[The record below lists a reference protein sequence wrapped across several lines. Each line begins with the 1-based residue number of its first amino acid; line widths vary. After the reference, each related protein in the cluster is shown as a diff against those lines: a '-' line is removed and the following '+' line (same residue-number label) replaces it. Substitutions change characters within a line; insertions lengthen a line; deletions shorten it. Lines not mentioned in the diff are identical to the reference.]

1 MVQAIDF
8 RANTLGFE
16 ARLCYLIYLPF
27 FYLFGIECCYSRS
40 ILATTTHPTLLR
52 APIFHHQED
61 QDSGFTFFNAGGLD
75 RVCFV
80 NRPGGTVRR
89 TRVGYLHQN
98 HRIYRNNHSHP
109 ASPASLYLTSRVPYL
124 MSLNPLSRVRKSQVP
139 THVPMSLSPC
149 PRPSFIHSR
158 HSEEISDGS
167 ERALHLRKT
176 VVSF

>member
-1 MVQAIDF
+1 MRQWKSTFKYCWRAITVTFAAKNMKNKINIVTICWTHRGVVVQAIDF

-52 APIFHHQED
+52 APIFHQQED

-89 TRVGYLHQN
+89 VGWVTFTKIIAFIAIIIHIPRPP
-98 HRIYRNNHSHP
+98 HPCIWRP
-109 ASPASLYLTSRVPYL
+109 ASHTW
-124 MSLNPLSRVRKSQVP
+124 
-139 THVPMSLSPC
+139 C
-149 PRPSFIHSR
+149 P
-158 HSEEISDGS
+158 
-167 ERALHLRKT
+167 
-176 VVSF
+176 